1 MSELYFDQLSKKA
14 RKRVNKATLIWDK
27 NSDCQK
33 NCIFEQT
40 NPGRIDFSS
49 IDQIT
54 GMSNFGDIEYDKKGQ
69 VKSIASLFTYENG
82 TPDFYYSV
90 AFKKKKDF
98 KKFAKASFKRSYELS
113 DIINT
118 YGFNKQIVADWID
131 SLPGANPKDPF
142 STAVDFGGTYEFAFA

>member
-14 RKRVNKATLIWDK
+14 RKRVNKATRLWDK
-27 NSDCQK
+27 NSDCLK
-33 NCIFEQT
+33 NCVFEQID
-40 NPGRIDFSS
+40 PGRINFSS
-49 IDQIT
+49 RDYIT
-54 GMSNFGDIEYDKKGQ
+54 GMSNLGNIEYNKKGH
-69 VKSIASLFTYENG
+69 VKSIASLFTYDNG

-90 AFKKKKDF
+90 AFRKKKDF

-118 YGFNKQIVADWID
+118 YGFNNQIVADWID
-131 SLPGANPKDPF
+131 SLPGANHKDPF